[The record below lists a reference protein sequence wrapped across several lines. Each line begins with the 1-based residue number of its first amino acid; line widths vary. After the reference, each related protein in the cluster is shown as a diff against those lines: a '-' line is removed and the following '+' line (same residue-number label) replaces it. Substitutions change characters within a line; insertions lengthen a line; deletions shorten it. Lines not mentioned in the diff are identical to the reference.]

1 MHYFFWGFL
10 KDKSHWFGVGFLYKT
25 INNEYHRFHIGKQ
38 YYNLSLSLT
47 ATKLT
52 LTKQLPC
59 VDLRDHM
66 GLWQDCRGVTV
77 SVRKRQSRITL
88 IGANCTCIIDW
99 PVMGVVVPGRWH
111 HVVVVLVVVTVGA
124 PVRPVQTASVAW
136 VEPPVEIWI
145 VCWVFAW
152 RIYHL
157 VKMFRW
163 IIKIDTWLN
172 RFWKQVHESDS
183 REPNE
188 LIVGSKQ
195 FYVHFSK
202 L

>member
-1 MHYFFWGFL
+1 MHYFFSGFV
-10 KDKSHWFGVGFLYKT
+10 KDKGHWFGVGFLYKT
-25 INNEYHRFHIGKQ
+25 INDEYQRFHIRKQ

-52 LTKQLPC
+52 LTKQLLC
-59 VDLRDHM
+59 DHM
-66 GLWQDCRGVTV
+66 GLWQDCRGVKV
-77 SVRKRQSRITL
+77 PVRKRQSRNTL
-88 IGANCTCIIDW
+88 IGANCTCIRDW
-99 PVMGVVVPGRWH
+99 PVVGVVVPGRRH

-124 PVRPVQTASVAW
+124 PVRPVQTASVPW

-157 VKMFRW
+157 GKIFRS
-163 IIKIDTWLN
+163 IIKIDTCLN

-188 LIVGSKQ
+188 LIVGSCKIRL
-195 FYVHFSK
+195 F
-202 L
+202 

>member
-1 MHYFFWGFL
+1 MHYFFWEFV
-10 KDKSHWFGVGFLYKT
+10 KDKGHWFNVGFLYKT
-25 INNEYHRFHIGKQ
+25 INNEYHRLHIRKQ

-47 ATKLT
+47 ATKLM
-52 LTKQLPC
+52 LTKQLLC
-59 VDLRDHM
+59 VDFTRPHGTLT
-66 GLWQDCRGVTV
+66 GLSRGKV

-99 PVMGVVVPGRWH
+99 PVVGVVVPGRRH

-124 PVRPVQTASVAW
+124 PVCPVQTASVAW

-163 IIKIDTWLN
+163 IIKIDTCLN

-195 FYVHFSK
+195 FYVHFLK